1 MIKKTVLQTQFVCR
15 HVKIHNIIV
24 CNAKVLPTR
33 RKVPIA
39 SHMTVH
45 FIKSK
50 QSRLFTNLFQILYVL
65 FLSTLGLI
73 KFLFMMQSE
82 SYYSNRQLIDNAH
95 NSMAIMFMS
104 HKCLVKFGAHFSRVD
119 TLRYIYKTIT
129 LLNGIKSNLNQGSH
143 LCGITL
149 KYDTMQRAPLKA

>member
-1 MIKKTVLQTQFVCR
+1 
-15 HVKIHNIIV
+15 
-24 CNAKVLPTR
+24 
-33 RKVPIA
+33 
-39 SHMTVH
+39 
-45 FIKSK
+45 
-50 QSRLFTNLFQILYVL
+50 
-65 FLSTLGLI
+65 
-73 KFLFMMQSE
+73 MMQSE